1 VDALRQ
7 FPFQDDGQSLVA
19 HILLRGKSQLQSP
32 SKHACEACQESTG
45 LSNAPICPGICRWR
59 QPDDAVRSLK
69 N

>member
-32 SKHACEACQESTG
+32 S
-45 LSNAPICPGICRWR
+45 
-59 QPDDAVRSLK
+59 
-69 N
+69 